1 MEPPIDITDCL
12 DAGGSTHPSGSDPL
26 KVTFPKGS
34 NLLHPMPPR
43 FRPLLLVLLLSGI
56 ISTALATLQATSTR
70 PAVMLFDFLA
80 TSTEPAWF
88 AVNDSVMGGVS
99 RGGPKL
105 IDGSL
110 HFRGVLSLQN
120 NGGFSSIRSGGPTRD
135 LSAAEA
141 ILLRVKGDGRT
152 YRLQLGTYAQFRR
165 SRISYQAEFATQ
177 NGQWTEV
184 TVPLS
189 SLTPEFRGQKLPGPP
204 LDRSRIEEIGLSL
217 SDGKPGAFALEI
229 DWIKAG

>member
-1 MEPPIDITDCL
+1 
-12 DAGGSTHPSGSDPL
+12 
-26 KVTFPKGS
+26 
-34 NLLHPMPPR
+34 MPPR
-43 FRPLLLVLLLSGI
+43 FLTSLLVLLLSGI
-56 ISTALATLQATSTR
+56 IPQALATLPTTSTR
-70 PAVMLFDFLA
+70 SAVTLFDFSA
-80 TSTEPAWF
+80 TKTEPTWI

-105 IDGSL
+105 INGSL
-110 HFRGVLSLQN
+110 HFRGVLSLEN
-120 NGGFSSIRSGGPTRD
+120 NGGFSSIRSGGPARD
-135 LSAAEA
+135 LSAFEA
-141 ILLRVKGDGRT
+141 ITLRVKGDGRT
-152 YRLQLGTYAQFRR
+152 YRLQLGTNAEFRR

-189 SLTPEFRGQKLPGPP
+189 ALIPQFRGQKLPGPP

-217 SDGKPGAFALEI
+217 SDGKPGDFALEV